1 VLGRAAVK
9 VAMGIQYSLL
19 NVNIPVDAVNVFGMH
34 IDTDSSSRIEP
45 LNYRNSVE
53 AFE

>member
-1 VLGRAAVK
+1 
-9 VAMGIQYSLL
+9 MGIQYSLL